1 VNGTWGGLIYLVAAG
16 GLGYLLVT
24 GNLAKLTAYA
34 TRGIG
39 GTPEA
44 GVPLQAEHP
53 IKLLAFRGTA
63 PGGIR
68 LRTRGGGT
76 W

>member
-1 VNGTWGGLIYLVAAG
+1 MSGAWGGLIYLVAAG

-24 GNLAKLTAYA
+24 GNLAKLTAYG
-34 TRGIG
+34 TRAMG
-39 GTPEA
+39 GTPTA

-53 IKLLAFRGTA
+53 ITLPAFRGAA

-68 LRTRGGGT
+68 LRVAGGGT